1 MAAYARAVALGF
13 TLSAA
18 GTLAGQP
25 IEVRG
30 TGAASTESWGSME
43 GHTTVMGYEL
53 EPMNPTYDVWY
64 FRSVATAWCIRGSVG
79 SEGAAP
85 LDVPDGASLTKM
97 EFWAY
102 DVDPVNWLSFDVYE
116 TCQAPGAG
124 GDPAET
130 QLGHAETFGSPG
142 TYYGSAS
149 LGGHTVD
156 NSRCHYSVRVNYVP
170 PGTACVADA
179 LQVNKLR
186 VSWVRQVSPPPVV
199 ASFNDVPTGHPFFQ
213 FVEALAKSGVTAGC
227 GGGAFCP
234 DQPLTRGQMAVFLAK
249 ALGLWSEQ

>member
-1 MAAYARAVALGF
+1 MTPQARGIVLGLA
-13 TLSAA
+13 LSAA
-18 GTLAGQP
+18 
-25 IEVRG
+25 
-30 TGAASTESWGSME
+30 ASREARPAEIPGRSAPATESWGSTE

-53 EPMNPTYDVWY
+53 EPMNPAGNVWY
-64 FRSVATAWCIRGSVG
+64 FRSVATSWCIQGTVG

-102 DVDPVNWLSFDVYE
+102 DVDAVNWLEFDVFE
-116 TCQAPGAG
+116 ACQDPGAA
-124 GDPAET
+124 GDPVET
-130 QLGHAETFGSPG
+130 LLGTAETFGSAG

-179 LQVNKLR
+179 LQVNKVR
-186 VSWVRQVSPPPVV
+186 VSWVRQVSPAP
-199 ASFNDVPTGHPFFQ
+199 AAAAFNDVPTGHPFFQ
-213 FVEALAKSGVTAGC
+213 FVEALAKSGITAGC

-249 ALGLWSEQ
+249 ALGLWSEE